1 MLDLTKSNSSL
12 YCVFLGSN
20 MNLECHIQLINL
32 SFKCLCVLLVYHCKL
47 TDSSGYWQ
55 LLHALHAP
63 KSLNMYFLHRLLALL
78 TCAWY
83 AAVSYLS
90 YTTSLILQAHA
101 RPHYTSCQSSV
112 LLFPGSHSAFC
123 QWQKES
129 YHSSFTRKATV
140 QTQVISGATI
150 WSGQQIDYTQA
161 YPNCG
166 DGGGVW
172 YHSQNSR
179 GQAAHIKPSLIPP
192 LFPCIILIA
201 NRRTKTWKPGNEATT
216 NLPLTTFLAT
226 LYKYKQAPFT
236 AYVHTSTFS
245 VFCVHD
251 SSITLWSVLF

>member
-1 MLDLTKSNSSL
+1 MFSWAATWTW
-12 YCVFLGSN
+12 
-20 MNLECHIQLINL
+20 ECHIQLINL

-166 DGGGVW
+166 DGGVYGTTLKTPGDKLRTLNLASFLPCFHVLYW
-172 YHSQNSR
+172 LQTEEQKR
-179 GQAAHIKPSLIPP
+179 ESLGTR
-192 LFPCIILIA
+192 LQQ
-201 NRRTKTWKPGNEATT
+201 
-216 NLPLTTFLAT
+216 TFL
-226 LYKYKQAPFT
+226 
-236 AYVHTSTFS
+236 
-245 VFCVHD
+245 
-251 SSITLWSVLF
+251 